1 MAYYNCCWTFY
12 YVNKIADIIYLKIG
26 VFNID
31 SEVNR
36 QTEANKRWQ
45 EKNRDKARYLRN
57 RSAARNFIKKDATN
71 EDIAELE
78 ELIRERKK
86 ANDTKI

>member
-12 YVNKIADIIYLKIG
+12 HVNKIADIIYLKIG